1 MWIDTYR
8 LADAE
13 TGMIQEA
20 EGESG
25 NAGLEPGLTDACD
38 WILLTS
44 KVDLIKIS
52 TSLCSFRMLRAA
64 SVAGALDAS
73 WVR

>member
-13 TGMIQEA
+13 MGMIQDA
-20 EGESG
+20 GESG
-25 NAGLEPGLTDACD
+25 DAGLGPGLTDACD

-52 TSLCSFRMLRAA
+52 TSLCSLRMLRTA
-64 SVAGALDAS
+64 SVTGAPDAS